1 MCHFK
6 SNSLSI
12 TCSSFFQVHDRSI
25 LTLDFRYGEGR
36 AALYQLLSLG
46 AEERV
51 DSDDERC
58 RGAEDFQEL
67 PGQDGDIREAEEE
80 KEQ

>member
-1 MCHFK
+1 M
-6 SNSLSI
+6 
-12 TCSSFFQVHDRSI
+12 
-25 LTLDFRYGEGR
+25 
-36 AALYQLLSLG
+36 YQLLSLG

-80 KEQ
+80 KKKERKKRTVRCFEDASNGAFH